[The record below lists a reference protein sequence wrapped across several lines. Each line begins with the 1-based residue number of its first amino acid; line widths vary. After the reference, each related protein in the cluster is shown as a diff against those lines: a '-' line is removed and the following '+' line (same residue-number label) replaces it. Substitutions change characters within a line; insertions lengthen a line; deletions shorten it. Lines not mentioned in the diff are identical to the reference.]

1 LTTPESENAAIAALS
16 YPRFKN
22 KWLSCVESIQQN
34 KILNTFKT
42 IISKE
47 IHEKLKTAATHTTKN
62 TRKENNFF
70 NFDSDSDSDNEMQ
83 FNRSSDFPQT
93 KAELLM

>member
-1 LTTPESENAAIAALS
+1 M
-16 YPRFKN
+16 
-22 KWLSCVESIQQN
+22 
-34 KILNTFKT
+34 

-47 IHEKLKTAATHTTKN
+47 NHEKSEAAVIYTTKN

-83 FNRSSDFPQT
+83 FNRSSDSP
-93 KAELLM
+93 